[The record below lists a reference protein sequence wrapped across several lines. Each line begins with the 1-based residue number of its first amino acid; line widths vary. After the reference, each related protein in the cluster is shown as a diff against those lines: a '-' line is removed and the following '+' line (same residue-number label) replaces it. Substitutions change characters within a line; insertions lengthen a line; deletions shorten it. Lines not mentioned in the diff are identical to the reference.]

1 MIVDFIV
8 KLLCTTHCTQF
19 ISLKLHN
26 NPMVGSFTNTSEETT
41 DTQKGEATSPNHTAK
56 LGFKSRCSGYRT
68 CNYCVILT
76 FYILDSTY
84 LQGFSL
90 K

>member
-19 ISLKLHN
+19 ISLTPPN
-26 NPMVGSFTNTSEETT
+26 NPMVRSFTNTSEETT
-41 DTQKGEATSPNHTAK
+41 ETQKGKATSPNHTAK
-56 LGFKSRCSGYRT
+56 LGFKSRYSGFRT
-68 CNYCVILT
+68 CNYCYTT
-76 FYILDSTY
+76 FYILDSAY
-84 LQGFSL
+84 LEDISL